1 MRPGH
6 TDHQYEEEM
15 QRLANQL
22 VLMGRTIQQMITDSV
37 RSFAER
43 SVELADR
50 TIRRDHEVNRLEVE
64 TDELCIRMLARRQ
77 PVASD
82 LRYITIAMKL
92 VTDLERMGDLC
103 VNICERAIELSQA
116 PPLETPEALPKMAQ
130 AAELM
135 VRQAMH
141 AFINRN
147 EELARTVIT
156 QDRIVN
162 ACHAQV
168 FRDLLGRMTTDAGT
182 TDRATRIQ
190 AIAKYLERIGDHA
203 TNVAEMAVFLVRG
216 KDIRHLTSVQESGAF
231 TPRGVLFVCVHNAAR
246 SQIAEAWAR
255 TVFPPGTAIW
265 SAGSDPAP
273 MVDPRAV
280 QVMTET
286 KIDISA
292 QRPKH
297 IVDVPLGEIDMIVT
311 LCPEEVC
318 VPLPGIMRRE
328 TRAFIDPAAATGQEE
343 EVLKVFRQVRDE
355 LRAFVTQLACSPPN
369 GKNSIRDRR

>member
-6 TDHQYEEEM
+6 TDHQYDEEM
-15 QRLANQL
+15 TRLTDQV
-22 VLMGRTIQQMITDSV
+22 VLMGQTVQEMITESV

-43 SVELADR
+43 DVELADR

-103 VNICERAIELSQA
+103 VNICERAIELSQS
-116 PPLETPEALPKMAQ
+116 PPLEMPEALPRMAQ
-130 AAELM
+130 AAESM
-135 VRQAMH
+135 VRQALD

-147 EELARTVIT
+147 EDLARTVIT

-168 FRDLLGRMTTDAGT
+168 FRDLLSRMTTDAGT

-190 AIAKYLERIGDHA
+190 SIAKYLERIGDHA

-216 KDIRHLTSVQESGAF
+216 KDIRHLTSVEESGTS

-246 SQIAEAWAR
+246 SQMAEAWAR

-265 SAGSDPAP
+265 SAGSDPAAE
-273 MVDPRAV
+273 VDPRAV
-280 QVMTET
+280 RVMAEVGV
-286 KIDISA
+286 DIAS
-292 QRPKH
+292 QRPKS
-297 IVDVPLGEIDMIVT
+297 ILDVPLGEIDMIVT

-328 TRAFIDPAAATGQEE
+328 TRAFVDPAAALGGEID
-343 EVLKVFRQVRDE
+343 VLTVFRQVRDE
-355 LRAFVTQLACSPPN
+355 IKAFVRELSHSSSAKAGGAN
-369 GKNSIRDRR
+369 A